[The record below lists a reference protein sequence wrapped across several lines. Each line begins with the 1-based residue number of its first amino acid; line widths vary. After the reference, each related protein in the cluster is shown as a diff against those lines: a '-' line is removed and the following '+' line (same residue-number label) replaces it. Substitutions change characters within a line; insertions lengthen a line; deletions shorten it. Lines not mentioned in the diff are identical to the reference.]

1 MQRVYL
7 GAEYRGPHPEALTPS
22 NGRENAV
29 AAILLAIAVILGVY
43 PAILFDVMSPSVRS
57 MAKAA
62 EDGYRNSAAQLN
74 QAQARVD

>member
-1 MQRVYL
+1 VYL

-29 AAILLAIAVILGVY
+29 AAILLALAVILGVY
-43 PAILFDVMSPSVRS
+43 PALLFDVMAPSVRE

-62 EDGYRNSAAQLN
+62 EAGNQKSIEQLN
-74 QAQARVD
+74 QVQASLD